1 MHLKQTIKKI
11 IPAKVFGYLRD
22 IVYPEKIHTVEKRL
36 NNFFC
41 TYYKDVASPFL
52 NQKIA
57 FKNAEFKVHS
67 KHGCDGMLLHIFS
80 RIGAVDYSFVEMG
93 IQDGTECNTANLA
106 INFGWKGL
114 LIDAENNWVKL
125 AKQYYNDVLGS
136 MSAHVRVVECFIT
149 AENINSFLA
158 ENKVQGEIDLLSID
172 IDSNDYWVWKS
183 ITTISPR
190 VVVIE
195 YNATYGASRSMTI
208 KYDPEFHYKNTA
220 LKNPL
225 YFGASLTALSKLG
238 KEKGYVLV
246 ACDTQGHD
254 AYFVRNDVA
263 KGKFIALSPEEAFYP
278 NPYTIGAIGN
288 LEVQYEFVKHLSFEQ
303 I

>member
-1 MHLKQTIKKI
+1 MHIKQTIKKMLPPKI
-11 IPAKVFGYLRD
+11 FGYLRD
-22 IVYPEKIHTVEKRL
+22 IVYPEKIHTIERRL
-36 NNFFC
+36 GSFFC

-52 NQKIA
+52 NQKVA

-80 RIGAVDYSFVEMG
+80 KIGTVNYTFVEMG

-114 LIDAENNWVKL
+114 LIDAEINWVKS
-125 AKQYYNDVLGS
+125 ARQYYENVLGS
-136 MSAHVRVVECFIT
+136 MSMNVRIAECFVT
-149 AENINSFLA
+149 AESINPLLT
-158 ENKVQGEIDLLSID
+158 ENKILGEIELLSID

-183 ITTISPR
+183 ISTINPR

-195 YNATYGASRSMTI
+195 YNAAYGSTRSMTI
-208 KYDPEFHYKNTA
+208 KYDSEFHFKNTA
-220 LKNPL
+220 RENPL
-225 YFGASLTALSKLG
+225 YFGASLTALTKLG

-254 AYFVRNDVA
+254 AYFVRSDVA
-263 KGKFIALSPEEAFYP
+263 EGKFIALSPAEAFYP

-288 LEVQYEFVKHLSFEQ
+288 LETQYESIKHLDFEE